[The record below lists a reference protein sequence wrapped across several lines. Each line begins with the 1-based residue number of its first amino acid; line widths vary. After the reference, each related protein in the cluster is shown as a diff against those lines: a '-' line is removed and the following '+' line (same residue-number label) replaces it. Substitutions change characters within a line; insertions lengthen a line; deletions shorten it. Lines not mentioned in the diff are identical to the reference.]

1 MIYRFFGVIWSCNL
15 LNIRIEKHLK
25 NSIYFT
31 EATTITPLDMASAE
45 ELKDQGNKAFTLK
58 EYKKAAK
65 IYRDAI
71 QIDTYNPI
79 LYSNRAQCFLHLQD
93 YDRAYKDCVSGI
105 NWINSSN
112 HNKGSTAVLV
122 KLQYRKGMAL
132 KGLQKWN
139 SAKEAFEKVLQLDPS
154 NQAAK
159 TELNKLPIEDKMDVD
174 IKIPIEKVEKLPE
187 KFSKMI
193 QSPPSIEK
201 KPVKEPEVT
210 AAATKEIEDLFGSSK
225 KPEITKISEVRHKPH
240 SSIKDNSDSTPPVML
255 LPMHFLTTLKQLPE
269 EQKLNGY
276 KYILNIDNQSYADI
290 FSSGIDTEFL
300 QFYLDAASYVST
312 NDSLPNWNQVVL
324 NHLKQFSTFKRFD
337 LSLLMCDD
345 KSKKAIL
352 QNIKDKFPKD
362 LSEFQKYIS

>member
-1 MIYRFFGVIWSCNL
+1 
-15 LNIRIEKHLK
+15 
-25 NSIYFT
+25 
-31 EATTITPLDMASAE
+31 MASAE
-45 ELKDQGNKAFTLK
+45 ELKDQGNKAFALK

-105 NWINSSN
+105 NLINSSN

-201 KPVKEPEVT
+201 S
-210 AAATKEIEDLFGSSK
+210 LS
-225 KPEITKISEVRHKPH
+225 R
-240 SSIKDNSDSTPPVML
+240 N
-255 LPMHFLTTLKQLPE
+255 
-269 EQKLNGY
+269 QK
-276 KYILNIDNQSYADI
+276 
-290 FSSGIDTEFL
+290 
-300 QFYLDAASYVST
+300 
-312 NDSLPNWNQVVL
+312 
-324 NHLKQFSTFKRFD
+324 
-337 LSLLMCDD
+337 
-345 KSKKAIL
+345 
-352 QNIKDKFPKD
+352 
-362 LSEFQKYIS
+362 